1 VRPAALS
8 NPAPRG
14 SRSNESLIKP
24 LPQPD
29 LAMPGR
35 NTRLSNK
42 INPPE
47 SINELIWTALTLS
60 RPFGTCA
67 EFFRSL

>member
-1 VRPAALS
+1 
-8 NPAPRG
+8 
-14 SRSNESLIKP
+14 
-24 LPQPD
+24 
-29 LAMPGR
+29 
-35 NTRLSNK
+35 LSNK